1 MHWTKT
7 LSYGQSE
14 ETHLRGTSSQSY
26 QVHFSLCDAGFY
38 FATTDQLYHLEP
50 WTLNIWT
57 STFGILATY
66 NAFFTIYKHCWPTAS
81 VSVVL
86 RTFFWHY
93 KIQLFWDLWHWHKE
107 KKVLLFFPF
116 GQGRDLWGCPPPVA
130 GMWEHYCVMSP
141 FDFIT
146 PVLHHPTE
154 LPPTFVHITPTFI

>member
-1 MHWTKT
+1 MHWTKPFLT
-7 LSYGQSE
+7 GNLKKHICAAHRARATRCIAVYAM
-14 ETHLRGTSSQSY
+14 
-26 QVHFSLCDAGFY
+26 QVLFCHNWSAVP
-38 FATTDQLYHLEP
+38 P

-66 NAFFTIYKHCWPTAS
+66 NAFFTIYKHSWPTAS

-107 KKVLLFFPF
+107 KEVLLFFPF
-116 GQGRDLWGCPPPVA
+116 GQRRDLCPPPVA